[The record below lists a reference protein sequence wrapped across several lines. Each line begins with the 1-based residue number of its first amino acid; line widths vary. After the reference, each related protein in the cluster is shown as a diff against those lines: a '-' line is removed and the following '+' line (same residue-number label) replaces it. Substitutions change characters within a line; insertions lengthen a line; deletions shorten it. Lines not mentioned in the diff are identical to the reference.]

1 MLVEF
6 FNENISGNVIDVR
19 MTAQKAISLIMIR
32 YEMIFNYLSAQLI
45 KVIVERADVVC
56 EPIYRCTVN
65 IPNEEKV
72 SWQIFSGERNSLPN
86 NMVIVI
92 WKWNKK
98 EDIFYY
104 RHLKDVEPKTQNKFP
119 HVHAY
124 VHVCSRDEMK
134 RVFVKLMLLDEILLS
149 GINLEERKKSDFE
162 KVHWNEIEVYRS
174 YDWGMVT
181 GAWNRLKQNLQIEAI
196 TEDIGTLLMEMVNR
210 SSYKENSHLTFDYP
224 YPVEDYINKIIYGE
238 ESHVL

>member
-1 MLVEF
+1 
-6 FNENISGNVIDVR
+6 
-19 MTAQKAISLIMIR
+19 
-32 YEMIFNYLSAQLI
+32 
-45 KVIVERADVVC
+45 
-56 EPIYRCTVN
+56 
-65 IPNEEKV
+65 
-72 SWQIFSGERNSLPN
+72 
-86 NMVIVI
+86 
-92 WKWNKK
+92 
-98 EDIFYY
+98 
-104 RHLKDVEPKTQNKFP
+104 
-119 HVHAY
+119 
-124 VHVCSRDEMK
+124 MK

-174 YDWGMVT
+174 YDWGMIT